1 MPRHYSIHVKVSSV
15 FRFCE
20 CKKRTRDAMMHNVS
34 IQSLHMESLGMVS
47 LVLIYIYI
55 HFTV

>member
-1 MPRHYSIHVKVSSV
+1 
-15 FRFCE
+15 
-20 CKKRTRDAMMHNVS
+20 MMHNVS